1 MRKLKLEV
9 ERLEVETFVA
19 SGKLEGEGT
28 VRGLAATAFACSYS
42 QDLKCFAP
50 QTTIT
55 QDPIR
60 AECNTNACG
69 EGGVSQLGCGT
80 DYFCV

>member
-1 MRKLKLEV
+1 MRKLKLKV
-9 ERLEVETFVA
+9 ESLDVETFEMRREM
-19 SGKLEGEGT
+19 EGEGT

-55 QDPIR
+55 EDPVR